1 MSGRNSKMA
10 TLSEIIDQRAR
21 LMGYWEE
28 ALRVAHATGYWRDVE
43 ACGRIIEAF
52 HYKVREVL
60 ISGAFS
66 GDSAAA
72 LAAWDECGHPEREYR
87 WAAETEARLQAPRRD
102 SSVWCEVL
110 GFAPNAPAEA
120 IRAAYLDRLKRCH
133 PDQFPGW
140 RRNSFNWLRPW
151 RSDSPKPLTK
161 RIIVVKKI

>member
-1 MSGRNSKMA
+1 MA

-87 WAAETEARLQAPRRD
+87 WAAETEARLQAPRPD
-102 SSVWCEVL
+102 SSVWWEVL
-110 GFAPNAPAEA
+110 GVAPNAPAEA
-120 IRAAYLDRLKRCH
+120 IRAA
-133 PDQFPGW
+133 
-140 RRNSFNWLRPW
+140 
-151 RSDSPKPLTK
+151 
-161 RIIVVKKI
+161 